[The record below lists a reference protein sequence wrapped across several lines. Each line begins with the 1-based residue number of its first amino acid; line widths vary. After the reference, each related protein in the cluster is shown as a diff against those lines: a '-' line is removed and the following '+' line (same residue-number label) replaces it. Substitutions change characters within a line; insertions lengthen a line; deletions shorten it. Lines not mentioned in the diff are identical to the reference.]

1 MQWFTLSCWRDKKG
15 NKFVVNLERH
25 GYFMINFDEEI
36 KKFKPNLE
44 VDEAEEAIY
53 KNENASDVADLID
66 KLVNGV
72 TNDELF

>member
-1 MQWFTLSCWRDKKG
+1 
-15 NKFVVNLERH
+15 
-25 GYFMINFDEEI
+25 MINFDEEI